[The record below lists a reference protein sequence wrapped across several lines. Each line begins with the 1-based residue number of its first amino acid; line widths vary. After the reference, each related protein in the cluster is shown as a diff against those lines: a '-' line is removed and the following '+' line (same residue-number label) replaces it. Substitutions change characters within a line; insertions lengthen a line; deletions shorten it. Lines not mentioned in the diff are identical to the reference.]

1 MLLKA
6 NTSNTKL
13 TQQLTAGC
21 QVTVP

>member
-6 NTSNTKL
+6 NITQKI
-13 TQQLTAGC
+13 QQLTAGC